1 MTAVRVAVTMEQSWH
16 RVPGGT
22 AVAALAVAKAIAAST
37 EDNVEQ
43 IGVSAW
49 HRAPAPSPWTPPI
62 AVHKMPVPR
71 IALYEAWTRRIAIPV
86 ELATKR
92 VALTHAT
99 TIIPAATRAPL
110 IVTIHDLAFVHDPSM
125 FTAHGR
131 RIFERS
137 LAIIKRRADLV
148 LCSSTATMEDCI
160 AAGIGAD
167 RLRLVL
173 LGVDDAP
180 PATPDE
186 IAVVRARF
194 GLQRPYLLFNGT
206 LEPRKNVAR
215 LVAAFA
221 QLAPRIEHD
230 LVLAGPDGWGDAIS
244 LPPTV
249 ERRVRPLGF
258 VPGDDLAPLFAGAD
272 VCCLPSLREG
282 FGLPILQAMAQG
294 TAVVTSR
301 GTSTEEVAG
310 GAAVLV
316 EPTDVDDIARGIDDA
331 LARRDELAV
340 AGRRRAAELTWA
352 ATARTTITAYREV
365 AR

>member
-1 MTAVRVAVTMEQSWH
+1 MAAVRVAVTMEQSWH

-37 EDNVEQ
+37 DDDIEQ

-49 HRAPAPSPWTPPI
+49 HRHSAPRPWTPPI
-62 AVHKMPVPR
+62 PVRRLPVPR
-71 IALYEAWTRRIAIPV
+71 LALYEAWTHRIPIPV

-92 VALTHAT
+92 IALTHAT
-99 TIIPAATRAPL
+99 TIIPAATGAPL

-148 LCSSTATMEDCI
+148 LCSSSATMDDCV
-160 AAGIGAD
+160 AAGIDAA

-180 PATPDE
+180 PATTDD
-186 IAVVRARF
+186 IVAARARF
-194 GLQRPYLLFNGT
+194 GLHRPYLLFNGT

-221 QLAPRIEHD
+221 QLAPTIEHD
-230 LVLAGPDGWGDAIS
+230 LVLAGPAGWGDAVS
-244 LPPTV
+244 LPPALAA
-249 ERRVRPLGF
+249 RVRALGF
-258 VPGDDLAPLFAGAD
+258 VPIDELRALFAGAD
-272 VCCLPSLREG
+272 VCCQPSLREG
-282 FGLPILQAMAQG
+282 FGLPVLQAMAQG

-310 GAAVLV
+310 GAAILV
-316 EPTDVDDIARGIDDA
+316 EPTDVDDIARGIVDA

-340 AGRRRAAELTWA
+340 AGRRRAGELTWS
-352 ATARTTITAYREV
+352 ATANATVAAYREV